1 MAADLPDIKSFLDGI
16 KDVLKLVLGEDIPA
30 WVLKCVGYIILLALL
45 LGALY
50 FLLCVVAKGAKLWRE
65 SLWPLFYDAK
75 KKRRAVRRG
84 HFADHIES
92 EIRRLNNLEEWRD
105 YSFAELEAEVEAE
118 GKARRSWLPFGR
130 TVRSTLRREKS
141 LSKALETSAE
151 RHILL
156 VGEPGCGKSVA
167 LRHVALVLAR
177 KAMGSRQANSLVPL
191 YINLKELDRES
202 GECIDAGLI
211 RRYVLKCLNRVNDLD
226 VERFLDDEFDQG
238 LREGTWLFL
247 FDSFDEIPEILSS
260 TEYDNTIRAYGAAIA
275 DFLHGMNQCR
285 GILASRHFR
294 GPGQLGWSRF
304 RVLPLSEKRR
314 VDLVRKADL
323 GREKERLL
331 IGRMSILGGEGFLIH
346 SNPMFLGILCEQVRS
361 GNPLPANPHEVF
373 GAYVA
378 NRLSRDAER
387 IGRRFAIAP
396 AALRATAED
405 VAFCMVAE
413 PKLGLSPARD
423 TLKECMVAQGL
434 GLPTQIDLCMDALE
448 YIKFARSET
457 ASGDSS
463 VRRFTFAHRRFQE
476 YFATCVVLRRP
487 DRVGPRNLLLDARWR
502 ETAVALCQTQPRE
515 ALKPFLQAA
524 EAFLSEAAASVPGLI
539 DNPEEYVR
547 SAEAGPKQE
556 KNKQPIQRGLF
567 PWPPKLLHVLALLQ
581 EGFASC
587 KQNLPE
593 RLRNKVARFI
603 LSAYETGLLPDR
615 RWAVEVA
622 ASLPEPVLPYVLR
635 RAFGSRIQWLSDAA
649 YSQVACLGKIPE
661 DLARRILDATTR
673 LALDGRLHHEVLAT
687 EAHLSRLDG
696 ASRFLSGLRL
706 LLWVPRID
714 TVAHGAAIFL
724 TTCTLASGGAYPS
737 HALNYGLLFL
747 FLASYTTLWQAS
759 LLTGLGCSWGG
770 SGVIGLSLRLY
781 SSIILVDLCARI
793 SAPWLVPAVFVMYVL
808 LWTPTALF
816 AVGWGMPTGPTW
828 WPIFPVWFLL
838 HVLKQLRHCLTS
850 PGAWLNLGKVAIKA
864 LMPIAVLGGSLWLAD
879 FLGAGHYVL
888 AGYGLLVAL
897 MLVLWAVFW
906 SGDHLRAR
914 RWSAPAALIPLS
926 ELVPKLCA
934 LSVPSSLVLFLR
946 RVRAHS
952 LLSADTETIAMLNA
966 LISAIESGPSPDRVA
981 AAGPATK
988 QQTPESNQRQA
999 EFSVQTAG
1007 ERIRRL
1013 RRGGPDVLE
1022 EICRLREDLLRRQ
1035 EMLSPA

>member
-1 MAADLPDIKSFLDGI
+1 MAADLPDIKNFLDGI
-16 KDVLKLVLGEDIPA
+16 KEALKLVLGEDIPA

-45 LGALY
+45 LGALC
-50 FLLCVVAKGAKLWRE
+50 FLLWVVAKCAKLWRE

-75 KKRRAVRRG
+75 KKRRAIRRRR
-84 HFADHIES
+84 FADHIES

-177 KAMGSRQANSLVPL
+177 KAMGSRQAKSLVPL

-202 GECIDAGLI
+202 GERIDAGLI

-226 VERFLDDEFDQG
+226 VERFLDAEFDQG

-304 RVLPLSEKRR
+304 RVLPLTEKRR

-331 IGRMSILGGEGFLIH
+331 IGRISIFGGEGFLIH

-361 GNPLPANPHEVF
+361 GAPLPASPHEVF
-373 GAYVA
+373 DAYVV

-387 IGRRFAIAP
+387 IERRFAINP

-423 TLKECMVAQGL
+423 TLKACMVAQGV
-434 GLPTQIDLCMDALE
+434 GLPAQIDLCMDALE
-448 YIKFARSET
+448 YIKFARSAT

-463 VRRFTFAHRRFQE
+463 TRRFTFAHRRFQE

-487 DRVGPRNLLLDARWR
+487 DRVGPRNLLLDGRWR

-515 ALKPFLQAA
+515 ALRPFLEAA
-524 EAFLSEAAASVPGLI
+524 EEFLFQSAASVPGLI
-539 DNPEEYVR
+539 ENPEEYVR
-547 SAEAGPKQE
+547 SAEAGSKEE
-556 KNKQPIQRGLF
+556 KDKQPIRRELF

-581 EGFASC
+581 EGFSSSIRD
-587 KQNLPE
+587 LPE
-593 RLRNKVARFI
+593 KLRNMVARFI

-615 RWAVEVA
+615 RCAVEVA
-622 ASLPEPVLPYVLR
+622 GAIPEPVLLYVLR
-635 RAFGSRIQWLSDAA
+635 RAFGTGIQWLSDPA
-649 YSQVACLGKIPE
+649 YSQVARLGKIPE

-714 TVAHGAAIFL
+714 TVAHGAAIL
-724 TTCTLASGGAYPS
+724 LATYTLASGGAYS
-737 HALNYGLLFL
+737 SLALNYGALFYCL
-747 FLASYTTLWQAS
+747 VSYTTLWHAHLYAGLGFS
-759 LLTGLGCSWGG
+759 SGGTRLTGVC
-770 SGVIGLSLRLY
+770 LRLC
-781 SSIILVDLCARI
+781 SGAILVHLCARI
-793 SAPWLVPAVFVMYVL
+793 SAPCLVPAAVVMYVL
-808 LWTPTALF
+808 LWTLGALF
-816 AVGWGMPTGPTW
+816 AVRSGMPTGPAW
-828 WPIFPVWFLL
+828 WLVFPIWLL
-838 HVLKQLRHCLTS
+838 LKVLIGISHGLTS
-850 PGAWLNLGKVAIKA
+850 ATLWLGQQAIKSLIA
-864 LMPIAVLGGSLWLAD
+864 LVVLGGCVWLAD
-879 FLGAGHYVL
+879 VLGVIPHLVIGVGVL
-888 AGYGLLVAL
+888 LASAFAFVA
-897 MLVLWAVFW
+897 VSFTWDGF
-906 SGDHLRAR
+906 RAR
-914 RWSAPAALIPLS
+914 RWSAPGPVMPLS
-926 ELVPKLCA
+926 EFVHKLHA
-934 LSVPSSLVLFLR
+934 LSYPTNLVLFLR

-952 LLSADTETIAMLNA
+952 LLSADTENIAMLNA
-966 LISAIESGPSPDRVA
+966 LIIDIESGPSDDPVA
-981 AAGPATK
+981 GAAPSTRQESA
-988 QQTPESNQRQA
+988 ESNHNQA

-1007 ERIRRL
+1007 ERRRRL
-1013 RRGGPDVLE
+1013 RHRGPDVLE

-1035 EMLSPA
+1035 EMLSPP